1 MQKLGYIRV
10 GTEDLIQ
17 DVLGGLQISPKLHN
31 KYEIVVQNLQDNSE
45 FKLEGLDQNK
55 ICNFIPR
62 LKNILL
68 INKLRKNIILT
79 DSGLSSASPEV
90 EELLSGADVFG
101 HLLNGNIENLQNGL
115 VATETCLGWTIIGK
129 YKHISCKNIFCVFL
143 MFLLQICGFWKV

>member
-10 GTEDLIQ
+10 GTEDVIQ

-79 DSGLSSASPEV
+79 DSGLSSA
-90 EELLSGADVFG
+90 
-101 HLLNGNIENLQNGL
+101 
-115 VATETCLGWTIIGK
+115 
-129 YKHISCKNIFCVFL
+129 
-143 MFLLQICGFWKV
+143 